1 LHCSQTDWCAIMVAT
16 IDTAFSD
23 SDDDVISLAKRAIA
37 TEGVSP
43 AYKARRRSQDMHA
56 MRHLQSSPKIVDGKI
71 TQQPE
76 LLEPSRSLE
85 QRLRFVSPT
94 TASGLLGQMQNMCI
108 EPKQD
113 SQQPLIPRG
122 QETSDSLLSSL
133 DAKGT
138 REHRTVWRICSTP
151 GSEKRIH
158 TTEDDGW
165 QIVEEY
171 CEKSRPQHSPS
182 PSPERT
188 STSITAPSQVLA
200 PSKSSPVLSRSDTV
214 GRFQWLVANLPY
226 PESTYSV
233 TTDKDKHHFI
243 IKTSNRKYY
252 KRVGVPELRDR
263 GEQLDEKLLTWKY
276 YQNTLTVSY
285 PKIIDAAS
293 CVKK

>member
-1 LHCSQTDWCAIMVAT
+1 MVAT

-37 TEGVSP
+37 TEGASP
-43 AYKARRRSQDMHA
+43 AYKARRRSKDMHA
-56 MRHLQSSPKIVDGKI
+56 IRHLQSSPKIVDGKI
-71 TQQPE
+71 TQKPE
-76 LLEPSRSLE
+76 LLEPSGTLE

-108 EPKQD
+108 VPEQD
-113 SQQPLIPRG
+113 SRQQLVRRR
-122 QETSDSLLSSL
+122 QETSDSLLSSPH
-133 DAKGT
+133 AKGT
-138 REHRTVWRICSTP
+138 PKKTQEHGSVWRICTTP

-182 PSPERT
+182 PPPERT
-188 STSITAPSQVLA
+188 STGITAPSQVLA
-200 PSKSSPVLSRSDTV
+200 PSKTSPVLSRSDTV

-233 TTDKDKHHFI
+233 TADKDKNHII

-252 KRVGVPELRDR
+252 KRIDVPELKDR
-263 GEQLDEKLLTWKY
+263 GQQLEEKLLTWKY
-276 YQNTLTVSY
+276 SQCTLTVSY
-285 PKIIDAAS
+285 PMPTGADS
-293 CVKK
+293 